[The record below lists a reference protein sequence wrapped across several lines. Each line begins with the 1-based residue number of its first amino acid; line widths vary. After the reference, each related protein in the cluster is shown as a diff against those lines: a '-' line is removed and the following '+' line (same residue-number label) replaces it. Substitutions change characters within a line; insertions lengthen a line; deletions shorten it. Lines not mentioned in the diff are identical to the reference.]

1 MVTDNSVEG
10 LAARIVADE
19 AKRIAPSAHDVD
31 LILQVCD
38 KMHPSIARLAG
49 SISYRA
55 LLSRALALAKPK
67 AQTLGA
73 LRFESDGRLVFDPE
87 DPAAEF
93 LNPDT
98 VRTDAVVLVTA
109 FVNLLMVLIGEALT
123 LRIIRQVWPEVKRS

>member
-1 MVTDNSVEG
+1 MVIEKSVEA

-19 AKRIAPSAHDVD
+19 AQRVPPTAHDAA

-38 KMHPSIARLAG
+38 KMHPSLSRLAG

-55 LLSRALALAKPK
+55 LLSRALALAKPRAK
-67 AQTLGA
+67 TLDA
-73 LRFESDGRLVFDPE
+73 LRFEADGRLVFDPE

-98 VRTDAVVLVTA
+98 VRQDAIILITA
-109 FVNLLMVLIGEALT
+109 FLSLLILLIGEVLT
-123 LRIIRQVWPEVKRS
+123 VRIIRQVWPEVKTA